1 VFFIDEAQSNQYML
15 YYLVFDTLA
24 ALDLSDKT
32 LQTIKP
38 RMAESWEISPDAT
51 TFTFHLRK
59 DIKWHDGTPFTAKD
73 VAFTATWSAENRNA
87 FVGFP
92 PAWFS
97 LKDQAKL
104 EAACTANPSDASKCG
119 GTETFAGVSTP
130 DDYTV
135 VFTLEAPDVFFLR
148 AMVDAPSVI
157 MPAHILAGQTHDQIT
172 KSDFKL
178 KNPVGTGPF
187 KLKEI
192 VPDQYI
198 SFEANPDYYAGRPK
212 LDTVFYKAIKTETA
226 LAQLESG
233 ELDAAFNVGASNF
246 DALSK
251 VDILN
256 IQVVSSPGIF
266 TLTPNVDTQAQ
277 RDEWKTKFKL
287 DLQPVSVDLSDK
299 RVRQAMFYAID
310 RRSIN
315 DQLFGG
321 KNRILWNPPGF
332 KEYDDLNQYPF
343 DPQKAKELI
352 AAAVADGKFD
362 PSKPIRFVYATDLAD
377 GGKIAPIVAQ
387 QLQDVGFNI
396 QLNAIDIDT
405 YNTWFTSSQY
415 RDKWDLTFG
424 AGGSE
429 GLSPS
434 RSDIYYK
441 CGDEDPV
448 AQSGYYNCDL
458 RDLFK
463 KARTQVDPAAQDE
476 TYHAA
481 ARILNDD
488 VPQLYLWQL
497 AGVHAVNKRVQGIE
511 TPSFERYV
519 TIDAANWSVTS

>member
-1 VFFIDEAQSNQYML
+1 ML

-24 ALDLSDKT
+24 ALDISDKS

-51 TFTFHLRK
+51 QFTFHLRK

-73 VAFTATWSAENRNA
+73 VVYTATWSAENRNA

-97 LKDQAKL
+97 LKDQPKL
-104 EAACTANPSDASKCG
+104 EAACSAAPTDATKCG
-119 GTETFAGVSTP
+119 GTETFAGVTAT

-148 AMVDAPSVI
+148 TMVDAPSVI
-157 MPAHILAGQTHDQIT
+157 MPAHILAGQTADQIN
-172 KSDFKL
+172 KGDFKN
-178 KNPVGTGPF
+178 KNPIGTGPF

-198 SFEANPDYYAGRPK
+198 SFEANPDYYLGRPK
-212 LDTVFYKAIKTETA
+212 LDTVFYKQLKNETA

-233 ELDAAFNVGASNF
+233 ELDIALNVGATNA
-246 DALSK
+246 DPLSQ

-256 IQVVSSPGIF
+256 VQIVSAPGIF
-266 TLTPNVDTQAQ
+266 TISPSTDTPAQ
-277 RDEWKTKFKL
+277 RQEWNTKYKYTL
-287 DLQPVSVDLSDK
+287 APPSVNLNDK
-299 RVRQAMFYAID
+299 RVRQAMYYAVD
-310 RRSIN
+310 RRTIN

-321 KNRILWNPPGF
+321 KNKILWNPPGF
-332 KEYDDLNQYPF
+332 KTYPGLNEYEFN
-343 DPQKAKELI
+343 PQKAKDLL

-362 PSKPIRFVYATDLAD
+362 LGQTIRFVYATDLAD
-377 GGKIAPIVAQ
+377 GGKIAPIVKQ
-387 QLQDVGFNI
+387 QLEAVGFKVE
-396 QLNAIDIDT
+396 LNAVDIDT
-405 YNTWFTSSQY
+405 YNTLFTSSAS
-415 RDKWDLTFG
+415 RDKWDMSFG

-434 RSDIYYK
+434 RSQIYFK

-448 AQSGYYNCDL
+448 ANTGYYNCDL
-458 RDLFK
+458 RQLFL
-463 KARTQVDPAAQDE
+463 KARTQVDPAAQDA
-476 TYHAA
+476 TYQAIA
-481 ARILNDD
+481 KILNEE

-497 AGVHAVNKRVQGIE
+497 AGVHAVNKRVQGVE
-511 TPSFERYV
+511 VPSFERYV
-519 TIDAANWSVTS
+519 TIEAINWSVTQ